1 MVAEPDQGWCARLD
15 PAVRPD
21 GGDRSVDPF
30 AVGPGGAPEAAGTLT
45 IAEAAAATGVSAHT
59 LRYYERAGLMR
70 DPVARA
76 SSSHRRYTVEDVRWV
91 TFLTKL
97 RLTGMPIREMARYAE
112 LVRAGEGNEA
122 ERLALLTEHRRRV
135 LARLDEV
142 QRNLTAINVKIS
154 IYQDIYQERVVR

>member
-1 MVAEPDQGWCARLD
+1 M
-15 PAVRPD
+15 
-21 GGDRSVDPF
+21 
-30 AVGPGGAPEAAGTLT
+30 
-45 IAEAAAATGVSAHT
+45 
-59 LRYYERAGLMR
+59 RYYERAGLMR